1 MLLAIDVGNTQTVYG
16 LWDGESW
23 VQSWRRATN
32 AEETE
37 DELAAWLA
45 GLFEL
50 TDIAFEVEGVVAGS
64 VVPALNRS
72 LSLLSERWFGCEIV
86 FLNSGEQVG
95 INVDYSPATAV
106 GADRIANALGGLAEF
121 EAPMIIVDFGTATT
135 FDCIDPNGSYV
146 GGAILPGIVVS
157 TQALVGRTA
166 KLPSIELVAPDTA
179 IGKTTV
185 HSLQS
190 GIMLGYAGAIDA
202 VATKI
207 RSELGG
213 HSRVIATGGL
223 GGVFLGLC
231 ATIEHY
237 APNLTLDGLRLAY
250 GKISGK

>member
-16 LWDGESW
+16 LWDGDSW
-23 VQSWRRATN
+23 VQVWRRSTN

-37 DELAAWLA
+37 DELAAWLS

-50 TDIAFEVEGVVAGS
+50 TEIPFQVDGVVAAS

-72 LSLLSERWFGCEIV
+72 LSLLSERWFSCEIV
-86 FLNSGEQVG
+86 FLNGGKQVG

-106 GADRIANALGGLAEF
+106 GADRIANALGGLNEF
-121 EAPMIIVDFGTATT
+121 APPLVIVDFGTATT
-135 FDCIDPNGSYV
+135 FDCIDAKGTYV

-166 KLPSIELVAPDTA
+166 KLPSIELVAPETA

-190 GIMLGYAGAIDA
+190 GIMLGYAGAIDTIA
-202 VATKI
+202 AKI
-207 RSELGG
+207 RGELGG
-213 HSRVIATGGL
+213 QARIIATGGL